1 MNIFISV
8 LLSSQSA
15 LQSKKEKGRASSSKL
30 EKVLQELLESHGER
44 WTEELKRDIPRS
56 FQQHGDLVLLGDTCF
71 VLPLWENMGSY

>member
-56 FQQHGDLVLLGDTCF
+56 FQRHGDLVLLGDTCF
-71 VLPLWENMGSY
+71 VLPLWENMGIY